1 MKGFRRHWP
10 QCKEAAHEEDLV
22 FILVLSWCGL
32 LKAERLEWRLGGAEG
47 VGLQ

>member
-1 MKGFRRHWP
+1 MK
-10 QCKEAAHEEDLV
+10 KTLV

-47 VGLQ
+47 VGWEGVGAGVDLGPARGP